1 MGRWDITG
9 KNIMKKIIMFMCMI
23 FGFTLFVNAGTTAS
37 CKISGG
43 TDGAT
48 VVASII
54 EVGDGYVMVELD
66 NDGTFAVNV
75 TVTVSYN
82 GVWERSAKVS
92 NHSSTVVKVVVSNAK
107 SGMSFNK
114 FDLAVNGSR
123 CN

>member
-1 MGRWDITG
+1 
-9 KNIMKKIIMFMCMI
+9 MCMI